1 LIRVHLDRDLCQGH
15 GMCEFFAPSIFSL
28 DDDLIVQY
36 EETPDPAQQTELG
49 EAIAGCPARAIS
61 LVTD

>member
-1 LIRVHLDRDLCQGH
+1 
-15 GMCEFFAPSIFSL
+15 MCEYFAPSIFSL

-36 EETPDPAQQTELG
+36 EETPDPAQQTELA

>member
-1 LIRVHLDRDLCQGH
+1 LIRVHLDRDLCQGP
-15 GMCEFFAPSIFSL
+15 GMCEYFAPSIFSL

-36 EETPDPAQQTELG
+36 EETPDSTQQSELG

-61 LVTD
+61 LVSD